1 MSISNEE
8 CRPVGLRGTIQ
19 LSDGNDCFDGTQ
31 LANIEYT
38 YNSSIVSATTFKGDG
53 GLLSNVGGTGPQN
66 LQEVTTNGNSTTNDI
81 QMLSLQSNCVIFTNG
96 SNTLSTN
103 PGMTYNDSARIL
115 NVDSTGGA
123 DLRLLLYINKFNI
136 TVKRGQPI
144 HIVTQGNSGN
154 INGVLA
160 DSSDPTL
167 MPVIGLSMEGY
178 TSGVS
183 GYVVRDGELI
193 DIVND
198 GTVFDVVLAV
208 GISEVGKVVYVN
220 GGGLLTISRPTG
232 SIELIQNIGIIT
244 RVGGSGI
251 AILIQGSGRA
261 NDTPNRILASDA
273 NIHQSVTIGG
283 GPIQESTNLYV
294 TGNAYVG
301 SNITSGG
308 TFFADTMR
316 GVAHGLGVGAVHYNT
331 ATKEL
336 TYSID

>member
-53 GLLSNVGGTGPQN
+53 GLLSNIVGSGAQN
-66 LQEVTTNGNSTTNDI
+66 LQQVTTTGNSTTNNI
-81 QMLSLQSNCVIFTNG
+81 QMFSLQSNCVVFTDS

-103 PGMTYNDSARIL
+103 SGMTYDESSQIL

-123 DLRLLLYINKFNI
+123 DLRLVIYISKFDV
-136 TVKRGQPI
+136 TVKMGQPI
-144 HIVTQGNSGN
+144 HIITQGNSGN
-154 INGVLA
+154 LVGVLA
-160 DSSDPTL
+160 DNSDSTL
-167 MPVIGLSMEGY
+167 MPAIGLSMEGY

-183 GYVVRDGELI
+183 GYVVRTGEIDG
-193 DIVND
+193 IVND
-198 GTVFDVVLAV
+198 GTVFDVVLPT
-208 GISEVGKVVYVN
+208 GTSYVGKVVYVN
-220 GGGLLTISRPTG
+220 GSGLLTISRPTG
-232 SIELIQNIGIIT
+232 STELIQNIGIIT
-244 RVGGSGI
+244 RVNGSGI
-251 AILIQGSGRA
+251 SVLVQGAGRA
-261 NDTPNRILASDA
+261 NDTPNRLLANDA
-273 NIHQSVTIGG
+273 NIYQTVTIGG
-283 GPIQESTNLYV
+283 GSIQESTNLYV
-294 TGNAYVG
+294 TGNAYIS

-308 TFFADTMR
+308 TFFADDMR
-316 GVAHGLGVGAVHYNT
+316 GVAHGLGIGAVHYNT